1 MTSKTLWETY
11 SPAMKEEAEHFCEGY
26 KQHISSCKTER
37 ECVDA
42 VMRAAAERGY
52 LDISKVGALTP
63 GSKVYAVNRGKML
76 VLVHVGTLPFEQ
88 GLNILGAHI
97 DSPRLDTKAKSA
109 V

>member
-63 GSKVYAVNRGKML
+63 GLESVRRKSRKNAC
-76 VLVHVGTLPFEQ
+76 VGSCGNPSFRARTQYTRRSHRFPPF
-88 GLNILGAHI
+88 G
-97 DSPRLDTKAKSA
+97 SKAKSA